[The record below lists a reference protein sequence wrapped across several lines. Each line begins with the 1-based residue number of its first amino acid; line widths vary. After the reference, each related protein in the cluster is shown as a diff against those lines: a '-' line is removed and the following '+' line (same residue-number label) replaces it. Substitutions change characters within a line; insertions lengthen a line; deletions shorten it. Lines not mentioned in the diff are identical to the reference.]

1 MTDVSRY
8 IFYVPIEYIQGW
20 FFFLYQNRRFWY
32 IGLIQMQVRDIK
44 VEHATSATVLK

>member
-8 IFYVPIEYIQGW
+8 IFYVPIYTGLG
-20 FFFLYQNRRFWY
+20 FFLYQNRRFWY